1 MWPIKTCE
9 LDPDFICSKS
19 SKYYSIWLC
28 KCITTE
34 SPQHQPP
41 REPKH
46 TCSAVLKRKLTI
58 EPIRP
63 GSIARVHWSC
73 VLTKRFQPFSQSLA
87 GAFQIVGESADDN
100 SYSDSGGK
108 KDCSDSHA
116 IVFEDLFGA
125 FQERPRHFSFRD
137 LCLQKRE
144 LFVSFCNSGF
154 WGFFFWGRGVLI
166 LDDNLTLRSSNVFVL
181 FSLSSMAFILLTLS
195 LLTFAWAFSLFFLL
209 VFQVLTSWSWSFQ
222 A

>member
-1 MWPIKTCE
+1 MWPIKLCE

-73 VLTKRFQPFSQSLA
+73 FLTKRFQPFSQSLA

-100 SYSDSGGK
+100 SYCDSGGK

-116 IVFEDLFGA
+116 IFLKISLVLSKRGRAISLSAICVCKSASSSFLSATLASGASFSEGEVFSSWMIIS
-125 FQERPRHFSFRD
+125 SFWR
-137 LCLQKRE
+137 
-144 LFVSFCNSGF
+144 
-154 WGFFFWGRGVLI
+154 
-166 LDDNLTLRSSNVFVL
+166 RSS
-181 FSLSSMAFILLTLS
+181 LSHS
-195 LLTFAWAFSLFFLL
+195 
-209 VFQVLTSWSWSFQ
+209 
-222 A
+222 